1 MRAFILLLFLG
12 LGLCSFGNEEGVR
25 NTLAK
30 AGANKQELEKVLE
43 YYKNDALKY
52 QAACFPNRKYGCALL
67 LCQQIYRCILSGN
80 G

>member
-52 QAACFPNRKYGCALL
+52 QAACFLIENMDAHYCYASKYIDAY
-67 LCQQIYRCILSGN
+67 YRN